1 MYSITGANRS
11 NMQKLYSTTAQVL
24 QTAGTGVMNVTNG
37 ARDAIQQEL
46 ARWLHHWRRYC
57 GHCKQE
63 STPPLEQVLRL
74 YKSLNEARA
83 GAMYSI
89 TTLYTVTT
97 KSSSVPGPTVDRR
110 RVSVNSGAAGK
121 EATTY
126 VLTCVS

>member
-1 MYSITGANRS
+1 M
-11 NMQKLYSTTAQVL
+11 
-24 QTAGTGVMNVTNG
+24 
-37 ARDAIQQEL
+37 
-46 ARWLHHWRRYC
+46 LHHWRRYC

-74 YKSLNEARA
+74 CKSLIEARA

-110 RVSVNSGAAGK
+110 VSVDSGAAGK
-121 EATTY
+121 GATTLCLDMC
-126 VLTCVS
+126 VLTATT

>member
-1 MYSITGANRS
+1 MAPP
-11 NMQKLYSTTAQVL
+11 LAQV
-24 QTAGTGVMNVTNG
+24 
-37 ARDAIQQEL
+37 
-46 ARWLHHWRRYC
+46 C
-57 GHCKQE
+57 GHCKQK
-63 STPPLEQVLRL
+63 STLPPEHVLRL
-74 YKSLNEARA
+74 SKSLNEARA

-110 RVSVNSGAAGK
+110 MSINSGAAGK